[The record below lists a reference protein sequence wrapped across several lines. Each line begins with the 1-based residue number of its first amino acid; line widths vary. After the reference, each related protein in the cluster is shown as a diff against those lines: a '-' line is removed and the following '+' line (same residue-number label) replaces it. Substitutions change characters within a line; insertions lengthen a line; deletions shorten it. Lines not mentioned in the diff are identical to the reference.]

1 VGAPGAGAAETLDR
15 TLDRWLAYY
24 EDLGIEALATG
35 AVVLRRRSDGRSRVW
50 SDDMPEGPSGPA
62 GAQIM
67 RAFDQ
72 RARLARHATGTALLE
87 AVVAP
92 LEGAT
97 LDQSLVRRGA
107 AYQAA
112 AVTLRLQPGLGVRA
126 TVPAESLPV
135 VLGLDG
141 QRSVAELIA
150 ATGTHDVAALVVRSV
165 RRLLELGLVAWR
177 Q

>member
-1 VGAPGAGAAETLDR
+1 
-15 TLDRWLAYY
+15 LAYY
-24 EDLGIEALATG
+24 EELGIEALATG

-62 GAQIM
+62 GAQIV

-72 RARLARHATGTALLE
+72 RARLGRHGDAAAVLD

-97 LDQSLVRRGA
+97 LDQSLVRRDS

-112 AVTLRLQPGLGVRA
+112 TVTLRLQPGLGVRA
-126 TVPAESLPV
+126 TLPSESLPV

-141 QRSVAELIA
+141 RRTIAELIA
-150 ATGTHDVAALVVRSV
+150 ATGTHDVANLVVRSV

-177 Q
+177 P